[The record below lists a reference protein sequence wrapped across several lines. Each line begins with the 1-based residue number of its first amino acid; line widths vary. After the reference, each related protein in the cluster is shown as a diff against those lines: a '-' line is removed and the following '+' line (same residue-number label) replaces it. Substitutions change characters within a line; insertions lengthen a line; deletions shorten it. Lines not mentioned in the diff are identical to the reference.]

1 LGQEPC
7 VFCLDVDGTIYVY
20 ERNEK
25 GELTKR
31 GLSKE
36 AKRII
41 EERQIP
47 IILNSGRPDWNDSS
61 DEELEKLG
69 LPRADVVI
77 AGAGTIVYFRTPSGN
92 LVVDEEFIN
101 IIKNQRIVYR
111 QRIDDS
117 FYPLS
122 EENYNPPRL
131 QTYLTKYL
139 GDKFTP
145 FVRNIK
151 IDQNPA
157 GGFVTLDISEMP
169 YLKLKEL
176 IELIKKGVGGIKLEF
191 SEDLKKADDLE
202 NHFTGW
208 IQVVPISEGKDKALR
223 YLLTKICQ
231 KINPENRSDKKLEV
245 YAFGDASMT
254 YGC

>member
-1 LGQEPC
+1 

-20 ERNEK
+20 ERNKK

-77 AGAGTIVYFRTPSGN
+77 AGAGTIVYFRAPSGN

-101 IIKNQRIVYR
+101 IIKNQRIIYK

-122 EENYNPPRL
+122 EENYNPHRL

-145 FVRNIK
+145 FC
-151 IDQNPA
+151 
-157 GGFVTLDISEMP
+157 
-169 YLKLKEL
+169 
-176 IELIKKGVGGIKLEF
+176 KK
-191 SEDLKKADDLE
+191 
-202 NHFTGW
+202 
-208 IQVVPISEGKDKALR
+208 
-223 YLLTKICQ
+223 Y
-231 KINPENRSDKKLEV
+231 
-245 YAFGDASMT
+245 
-254 YGC
+254 